1 MNVATVDHGN
11 TNPHVGLFCNEQ
23 LTEVLPLNE
32 FLKLDHCKF
41 KKVISS
47 VGKSEL
53 IERLDGVFI
62 NQFFNEKNFLTMPVH
77 YSETLGQDRLACAY
91 YAFKKYPNQ
100 RVLILDIGT
109 FFTADLV
116 TRDGLEGGYIFP
128 GLRLSNDLYKNGA
141 QLFSVENLNEIT
153 SSSLAHT
160 TSDAIKN
167 ALHLQF
173 EAIVKELETRVNP
186 DLVLITGGQ
195 SHFLE
200 KFTKAK
206 TLADKELIHHALYE
220 IFKSLR

>member
-11 TNPHVGLFCNEQ
+11 TNPHVGLFSNDQ
-23 LTEVLPLNE
+23 LTKVISLNE
-32 FLKLDHCKF
+32 FLELDHHHF

-47 VGKSEL
+47 VGKREL
-53 IERLDGVFI
+53 IQRIDGIYI
-62 NQFFNEKNFLTMPVH
+62 NQFFKEKHFLSMPVH
-77 YSETLGQDRLACAY
+77 YSETLGQDRLACSY
-91 YAFKKYPNQ
+91 YAFKKYSNQ

-116 TRDGLEGGYIFP
+116 TENGLEGGYIFP

-141 QLFSVENLNEIT
+141 QLSSVDNLNEIT

-186 DLVLITGGQ
+186 DLILITGGQ

-200 KFTKAK
+200 KFTRAK

-220 IFKSLR
+220 IFKSL